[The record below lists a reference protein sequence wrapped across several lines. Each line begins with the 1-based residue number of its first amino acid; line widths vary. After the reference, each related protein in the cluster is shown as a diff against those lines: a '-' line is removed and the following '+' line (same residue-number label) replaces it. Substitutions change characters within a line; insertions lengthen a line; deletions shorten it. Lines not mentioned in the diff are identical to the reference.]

1 MNNKNIALASI
12 NRSHLFMLAQ
22 EMDKHNKLKKFY
34 IGYPNLLRKTSFQ
47 KNKIVK
53 VHHIYQSLFK
63 LRKFLFLEDKNN
75 ISEILAWKVA
85 KNFDYWLTKELKK
98 DSVRILISESTY
110 SNNAGKYIKKN
121 SGKYIV
127 ERPCSHVL
135 WQENVLKDNAD
146 KFGQMIRLP
155 TKESIETDLESYH
168 NADKIIVPSKFVKKT
183 FEDFG
188 LKDKVKICPY
198 TRGLL
203 GGDLL
208 DCDVIEKIKRQA
220 FLKDNLNI
228 LFVGSAS
235 LRKGVHILLEACL
248 KLDLPYKVNFVGSL
262 TDFAKEL
269 MSIETGFNFQYI
281 GRLKGYKLAEQYLNA
296 DVLVLPSIEEGYG
309 MVIPE
314 AMSYGTI
321 PIVSSNVGAS
331 DLINDGFNGM
341 IFKSNRPSEL
351 TEKLLK
357 FSNLDIDKKILFV
370 KNCLFSRTSQS
381 WNGYFKKMME
391 IIKED

>member
-1 MNNKNIALASI
+1 MDADNIALASM

-34 IGYPNLLRKTSFQ
+34 IGYPNLFRKTLFKS
-47 KNKIVK
+47 NNNIK
-53 VHHIYQSLFK
+53 VNHIYQSLFK

-75 ISEILAWKVA
+75 ISEIIAWKVA
-85 KNFDYWLTKELKK
+85 KNFDFWLTKELKK
-98 DSVRILISESTY
+98 DNIKILISESTY
-110 SNNAGKYIKKN
+110 SKNAGQYVKSN

-135 WQENVLKDNAD
+135 WQEKVLRENAD

-168 NADKIIVPSKFVKKT
+168 NADKIIVPSKFVKNT
-183 FEDFG
+183 FKDYG
-188 LKDKVKICPY
+188 ITDKVKICPY
-198 TRGLL
+198 SRGLL
-203 GGDLL
+203 GGDRI
-208 DCDVIEKIKRQA
+208 DCEIIEKIKKRN
-220 FLKDNLNI
+220 FLKKNLNI

-235 LRKGVHILLEACL
+235 LRKGVHILMQACL
-248 KLDLPYKVNFVGSL
+248 KLDLPYKVKFVGSL

-269 MSIETGFNFQYI
+269 MSIETSFNFEYV
-281 GRLKGYKLAEQYLNA
+281 GGLKGYALAEQYLSA
-296 DVLVLPSIEEGYG
+296 DLLVLPSIEEGYG

-331 DLINDGFNGM
+331 DLIQDNFNGM
-341 IFKSNRPSEL
+341 IFKSNNPLEL
-351 TEKLLK
+351 TEKLTK
-357 FSNLDIDKKILFV
+357 FAELDIENKMKLV
-370 KNCLFSRTSQS
+370 NNCLGSRSSQS
-381 WNGYFKKMME
+381 WNRYYKKMMQL
-391 IIKED
+391 IKED